1 MKKAAVRAASAAI
14 NFCLFFVSFYF
25 MAIPLGI
32 SDYWERYPIYIPEF
46 IMCTAFIVIAFA
58 VPFAANFLLY
68 RFWYKRAGISKLWI
82 IIPLL
87 CIYLALGFWLIVFF
101 MTVHD
106 CGTFT
111 WQYIAILTIYSYNL

>member
-46 IMCTAFIVIAFA
+46 IMCMALIAIA
-58 VPFAANFLLY
+58 LALPFGANFLLY
-68 RFWYKRAGISKLWI
+68 RFWYKKAGISKLWI

-87 CIYLALGFWLIVFF
+87 CIYLVLGFWLIVFF
-101 MTVHD
+101 MTVYD

-111 WQYIAILTIYSYNL
+111 WQIQQY